1 MCMCLYLE
9 LQGIVCVCMCVI
21 ISNGNNYTH
30 DFNSTPITGA
40 DVLCDGCGVV
50 YHGHCVDLEDS
61 EPPPC
66 WLCLTCEQLGL
77 RASSQSDPHHHS
89 RRRGKSR

>member
-1 MCMCLYLE
+1 MQKFQML
-9 LQGIVCVCMCVI
+9 
-21 ISNGNNYTH
+21 ISVAGRLFY
-30 DFNSTPITGA
+30 FLLGTGA
-40 DVLCDGCGVV
+40 DVQCDGCGVV
-50 YHGHCVDLEDS
+50 YHAQCVDLEDS

-77 RASSQSDPHHHS
+77 RASSSHTDPHHLS